1 MKLKSIIIFLWYIL
15 FSACTNSGEEKDTCT
30 IFIAGDST
38 AQTYKEEKHGLIKG
52 WGQML
57 SLYLDESVIIDNR
70 AIGGRSTKTFIEEGR
85 WDKLINDVSPGDY
98 VMIQFGHNDTS
109 TRPERHASPKLYEE
123 NIKKFINDVISKEAT
138 PILLT
143 SIVMRTFKE
152 GNLVDDRLKSYPA
165 IVRKIAKELNVS
177 LIDINTISRD
187 FILLLGD
194 EKSKEYY
201 RWIEPGIDPFKPDGF
216 KDDTHMMEKG
226 AMQVA
231 FFIAEELSKLNLPI
245 SKHVKQ

>member
-1 MKLKSIIIFLWYIL
+1 MKFNSIIVFLWFIL
-15 FSACTNSGEEKDTCT
+15 SSCTNSGEEKETCT

-85 WDKLINDVSPGDY
+85 WDKLINDVSPG
-98 VMIQFGHNDTS
+98 
-109 TRPERHASPKLYEE
+109 TRPERQASPQQYEE
-123 NIKKFINDVISKEAT
+123 DMKKFIHDVISKEAT

-201 RWIEPGIDPFKPDGF
+201 RWIEPGIDPFKPDGL

-226 AMQVA
+226 AIQVA